1 MAARASFRALP
12 NLISSSRVVI
22 AAGFVGSH
30 RTDIRLGLV
39 GLAAATDFLDGWI
52 ARRAKWTSRWGALID
67 PIADRVFAV
76 VAVATFVWTGALS
89 IVGLLVMLSRDIMTA
104 VGFIVARI
112 VPWLRPVQFKAR
124 LSGKIV
130 TVLQYVTF
138 VLLLLR
144 MSAGVRA
151 ALWLVGLSSA
161 YSIVDYTF
169 ALWRTRAT

>member
-1 MAARASFRALP
+1 
-12 NLISSSRVVI
+12 
-22 AAGFVGSH
+22 
-30 RTDIRLGLV
+30 
-39 GLAAATDFLDGWI
+39 
-52 ARRAKWTSRWGALID
+52 WGALID
-67 PIADRVFAV
+67 PIADRVFAL

-104 VGFIVARI
+104 IGFIVARI

-130 TVLQYVTF
+130 TVLQYATF

-144 MSAGVRA
+144 MPTAA
-151 ALWLVGLSSA
+151 LTALWLVGISSV

-169 ALWRTRAT
+169 ALWRARAT